1 MLLTCEW
8 LGLSVRNSS
17 RFLLPIFVL
26 AQGKIIKSLI
36 HIKKASTNNIL
47 IVFFINKFC
56 VKKMPLVA
64 QILGNG
70 FKEKTR
76 IKTEGCWMMVRE

>member
-1 MLLTCEW
+1 M
-8 LGLSVRNSS
+8 
-17 RFLLPIFVL
+17 L